1 MEDQIQQVTP
11 EPEPSPKRLV
21 RSGENRM
28 LLGVC
33 GGLGDYF
40 DIDPTLV
47 RVVFAVGTLAGG
59 STVLVYVV
67 LAIVMPAPQMADAHP
82 REAARGTLDE
92 ATNEIKRGL
101 GWVQDRL
108 PFGKKKDAAQ

>member
-1 MEDQIQQVTP
+1 MENQIQPVSP
-11 EPEPSPKRLV
+11 EPEDGPRRLV
-21 RSGENRM
+21 RSSENKM

-47 RVVFAVGTLAGG
+47 RVIFAVGLLAGG
-59 STVLVYVV
+59 STILVYVV
-67 LAIVMPAPQMADAHP
+67 LTIVMPAPDMADAHP

-92 ATNEIKRGL
+92 AASEARRGVN
-101 GWVQDRL
+101 WVTDRL
-108 PFGKKKDAAQ
+108 PFGKKDRA